1 MHLATLF
8 ADLCFLAQAT
18 PPPAASTSDS
28 FWQHEVAPGFVLWR
42 IVTAVGIV
50 VVSLFFKNVLQTLLS
65 RVLLRTVTRKTVVYE
80 DLILEAA
87 KEPFGAFILLFGLE
101 LATQALIGGLEQ
113 FRLINVLVTST
124 FEIALGV
131 ILIWTFYRLV
141 NVAAAFF
148 DNVVL
153 SHDSSLSPQL
163 TPLFSNTLRVVILV
177 IGFLTLLSTFHV
189 NVVSLLAGLGVGGIA
204 VALALQ
210 DPLGNF
216 FGSLTLIADRSFR
229 VGDWIQMGASLNR
242 VDGIVE
248 EIGFRSTR
256 LRTFAHTQLTIPN
269 NVLCKDIIEN
279 FTSTPQRRVHQKLGI
294 SFQTSPEQI
303 RAFVEAIRTDVRALE
318 GVLSEGSY
326 FYFHDITANGYEI
339 IINYFTKPIDQV
351 HHLEIKERVNYR
363 LTELA
368 RDHKMTLN
376 NSANNLVP
384 ATISPSSGIP
394 SK

>member
-1 MHLATLF
+1 MHLATSLTGF
-8 ADLCFLAQAT
+8 SFLAQTT
-18 PPPAASTSDS
+18 PPSPSLITSASNS
-28 FWQHEVAPGFVLWR
+28 FWQEEIAPGFALWR
-42 IVTAVGIV
+42 CIAAVLIV
-50 VVSLFFKNVLQTLLS
+50 VLSLFFKNLLKTILS
-65 RVLLRTVTRKTVVYE
+65 RVLLRTVSKKTVAYE

-87 KEPFGAFILLFGLE
+87 REPFGAFILLFGLE

-113 FRLINVLVTST
+113 FRFVNVLVTTT
-124 FEIALGV
+124 FEVALGV
-131 ILIWTFYRLV
+131 ILIWTFYRFV

-153 SHDSSLSPQL
+153 AHDTSLSPQL
-163 TPLFSNTLRVVILV
+163 TPLFSNTLRVVILI
-177 IGFLTLLSTFHV
+177 IGLLTLLSTFHV
-189 NVVSLLAGLGVGGIA
+189 NVISLLAGLGVGGIA

-216 FGSLTLIADRSFR
+216 FGSLTLIADRPFR

-256 LRTFAHTQLTIPN
+256 LRTFARTQLTIPN

-279 FTSTPQRRVHQKLGI
+279 FTSTPQRRVHQKLGV

-303 RAFVEAIRTDVRALE
+303 RAFVNAIRE
-318 GVLSEGSY
+318 EIKNQNGIGSEGSY

-339 IINYFTKPIDQV
+339 IINYFTRPSDQIE
-351 HHLEIKERVNYR
+351 HLEIKERINYR
-363 LTELA
+363 LMELA
-368 RDHKMTLN
+368 RDHKLTLN
-376 NSANNLVP
+376 NAANNFTP
-384 ATISPSSGIP
+384 AANSPT
-394 SK
+394 

>member
-1 MHLATLF
+1 MQLAMILPDF
-8 ADLCFLAQAT
+8 YFLAQTT
-18 PPPAASTSDS
+18 PLSPSPAVPASDS
-28 FWQHEVAPGFVLWR
+28 IWYREVAPGFVLWR
-42 IVTAVGIV
+42 TVAALLIV
-50 VVSLFFKNVLQTLLS
+50 VISLFFKNVLQSILS
-65 RVLLRTVTRKTVVYE
+65 RVLLRAMAKKTVVYE

-113 FRLINVLVTST
+113 FRVINVLVTST

-141 NVAAAFF
+141 NVASAFF

-153 SHDSSLSPQL
+153 GHDPSLSPQL
-163 TPLFSNTLRVVILV
+163 TPLFSNTLKVVILV
-177 IGFLTLLSTFHV
+177 IGSLTLLSSLHV

-229 VGDWIQMGASLNR
+229 VGDWIQMGASANR

-256 LRTFAHTQLTIPN
+256 MRTFAHTRLTIPN

-279 FTSTPQRRVHQKLGI
+279 FTSTPHRRVNQKLGV

-303 RAFVEAIRTDVRALE
+303 RAFIAAIRTEVNAQD
-318 GVLSEGSY
+318 GVVSDGAY
-326 FYFHDITANGYEI
+326 FYFQDITSNGYEI
-339 IINYFTKPIDQV
+339 IINYFTKPVDQV

-363 LTELA
+363 VIELA
-368 RDHKMTLN
+368 RDHKLTLN
-376 NSANNLVP
+376 NAANNFAP
-384 ATISPSSGIP
+384 ASASAPGI
-394 SK
+394 